1 MAIKTQGTNLFCMD
15 PDTGEVIDVGCVTQ
29 ISGIDETLDQI
40 ETTCLG
46 DRTRTYEAGLATPG
60 TANFT
65 VQFDPQNSVHIQMYN
80 YKKIGKVLDWA
91 VGFRDEEAE
100 AGGFDPRVPTST
112 TDSDGNHIFD
122 LPTERAFIVF
132 EGYMNSYPFE
142 FAGNTVVTSNVGV
155 QVSGEIDIVPAVA
168 ST

>member
-1 MAIKTQGTNLFCMD
+1 MAIKTQGTNLYAMD
-15 PDTGEVIDVGCVTQ
+15 PETGEVIDVGCVTQ

-46 DRTRTYEAGLATPG
+46 DRTRTYESGLATPG

-65 VQFDPQNSVHIQMYN
+65 LQFDPQNPVHVEMYN
-80 YKKIGKVLDWA
+80 YKKVGKKLDWA

-100 AGGFDPRVPTST
+100 LGGFDPRVPTST
-112 TDSDGNHIFD
+112 TDSSGDHIFD
-122 LPTERAFIVF
+122 LPPERAFIVF

-142 FAGNTVVTSNVGV
+142 FANNTVVTSNVGI
-155 QVSGEIDIVPAVA
+155 QVSGEIDIVPAVL